1 MIYLA
6 SPRILV
12 IGGGPAGLS
21 ASVDLFEAGADVVL
35 VEKEP
40 VLGGTPKRLH
50 YSLIAP
56 DLKPVADVLDPLIR
70 QVESS
75 TVTKKLNTTVS
86 AIDHNGGRTGV
97 TFVSADGRTESD
109 VFDAVVLATGFT
121 HWDPHKKYEYGYGVY
136 PDVIDFKDFEKM
148 LSDDNLA
155 RPSNGKMPARIG
167 WLLCVGSR
175 DRQVGKFYCC
185 RLGCAVSIKQAM
197 EVKKKHPEIDTY
209 IYYMDIR
216 TYGFWED
223 QLYWKAME
231 DMNVKFIRG
240 RIGAIGKGDEGN
252 LLAMAEDTILQRPS
266 EVPFDMLVL
275 TTGME
280 ASQGTVEMAK
290 LLGLEMEEHGFV
302 RPLEADSLP
311 VHTTVE
317 NVFVAG
323 TATGPKAIPD
333 AIMEGSAAAMKALNY
348 VRKNMSAKGKKMKT
362 GSMKKDA
369 RAYAE

>member
-1 MIYLA
+1 M
-6 SPRILV
+6 
-12 IGGGPAGLS
+12 S
-21 ASVDLFEAGADVVL
+21 A
-35 VEKEP
+35 VE
-40 VLGGTPKRLH
+40 
-50 YSLIAP
+50 
-56 DLKPVADVLDPLIR
+56 
-70 QVESS
+70 
-75 TVTKKLNTTVS
+75 
-86 AIDHNGGRTGV
+86 HNGGRTNV
-97 TFVSADGRTESD
+97 TFVSADGRNESD

-333 AIMEGSAAAMKALNY
+333 AIMEGSAAAMKAFNY

>member
-1 MIYLA
+1 MICLA

-21 ASVDLFEAGADVVL
+21 ASIDLFEAGADVVL
-35 VEKEP
+35 VEKED

-56 DLKPVADVLDPLIR
+56 DLKPVEEVLDPLIR
-70 QVESS
+70 QVEASAI
-75 TVTKKLNTTVS
+75 TKKLGTVVS
-86 AIDHNGGRTGV
+86 AIENGDGHANV
-97 TFVSADGRTESD
+97 TFTSNGVKEEA
-109 VFDAVVLATGFT
+109 VFDAVILATGFT

-185 RLGCAVSIKQAM
+185 RVGCAVSIKQAM

-231 DMNVKFIRG
+231 ELNVKFIRG
-240 RIGAIGKGDEGN
+240 RIGAIGKGDEGS
-252 LLAMAEDTILQRPS
+252 LVAMAEDTILQRPS

-311 VHTTVE
+311 VHTAVE

-333 AIMEGSAAAMKALNY
+333 AITEGSAAAIKAFNY
-348 VRKNMSAKGKKMKT
+348 VRRSRGNKAT
-362 GSMKKDA
+362 GRSMKKDA

>member
-1 MIYLA
+1 M
-6 SPRILV
+6 

-21 ASVDLFEAGADVVL
+21 ASIDLIGAGAEVVL
-35 VEKEP
+35 VEKES

-56 DLKPVADVLDPLIR
+56 DLKPVEEVLDPLIK

-75 TVTKKLNTTVS
+75 TVTTKLNTIVS
-86 AIDHNGGRTGV
+86 GINNVNGQAKVAFTSG
-97 TFVSADGRTESD
+97 DGGKEEE
-109 VFDAVVLATGFT
+109 VFDAVILATGFE
-121 HWDPHKKYEYGYGVY
+121 HWDPHKKYEYGYGIY

-148 LSDDNLA
+148 LSDDNLV
-155 RPSNGKMPARIG
+155 RPSNGKMPERIG

-197 EVKKKHPEIDTY
+197 EVKKNHPEIDTY

-231 DMNVKFIRG
+231 DLNVKFIRG
-240 RIGAIGKGDEGN
+240 RIGAISKGDEGN
-252 LLAMAEDTILQRPS
+252 LIAMAEDTILQRPS

-302 RPLEADSLP
+302 KPLEADSLP

-333 AIMEGSAAAMKALNY
+333 AITEGSAAAMKAFNY
-348 VRKNMSAKGKKMKT
+348 VRKRAGTKESKSKRRSDR
-362 GSMKKDA
+362 SMKVNA
-369 RAYAE
+369 